1 MALSPAAG
9 AGALILSCYSEGE
22 RDLAARS
29 DSEHLG
35 CTSNIKVDVLVE
47 PRASMTG
54 FFCLKLWVT
63 ISVLAFFMVRRMVH
77 GNCRVV
83 SWILMQLPICGLNLE
98 GTTFPRHSSFSVIA
112 ASVASHGSHRRERS
126 QEFQSCSD
134 DVDETFTRSWCMFH
148 RQKQGK
154 RQHWKYF
161 FYPYQRFS
169 SQHITSVVR
178 ADVPVPDF

>member
-1 MALSPAAG
+1 
-9 AGALILSCYSEGE
+9 
-22 RDLAARS
+22 
-29 DSEHLG
+29 
-35 CTSNIKVDVLVE
+35 
-47 PRASMTG
+47 
-54 FFCLKLWVT
+54 
-63 ISVLAFFMVRRMVH
+63 
-77 GNCRVV
+77 
-83 SWILMQLPICGLNLE
+83 
-98 GTTFPRHSSFSVIA
+98 VIA